1 MRSEPRDP
9 TSASGGHVCPWWI
22 IWTFDNPIRRLL
34 QPPDRVLAGLVRA
47 GDHCLDIGC
56 GMGYF
61 TIPMAA
67 MVGEQGLVTALDVQR
82 RMLDGLMRRAR
93 RRGLESRVRARLAL
107 EAGPLVEQPADF
119 ALAFWVLHEVRDQSR
134 LLRQLCDVL
143 KPGARLLL
151 AEPRLHVS
159 GGAFAASVGRALAAG
174 FERVDEP
181 AIALS
186 RATLFTRQSIV

>member
-1 MRSEPRDP
+1 MRSEPRDH
-9 TSASGGHVCPWWI
+9 TSATGGHVCPWWLVR
-22 IWTFDNPIRRLL
+22 TFDNPLRRLL

-47 GDHCLDIGC
+47 GDHCLDVGC
-56 GMGYF
+56 GIGYF

-67 MVGEQGLVTALDVQR
+67 MVGEQGSVTAVDVQQQ
-82 RMLDGLMRRAR
+82 MLDGLMRRAR
-93 RRGLESRVRARLAL
+93 RRGLESRVRARLAMD
-107 EAGPLVEQPADF
+107 AGPLVEQPVDF
-119 ALAFWVLHEVRDQSR
+119 ALAFWMLHEVRDQSR

-143 KPGARLLL
+143 KTGGRLLV

-159 GGAFAASVGRALAAG
+159 GGTFAASVGRALAAG

-186 RATLFTRQSIV
+186 RATLFTKPSIV